1 VRGDSPAGDKM
12 PPAVWFTYSPDRKGE
27 HPQRHLADF
36 RGILQAEAY
45 SGFNKL
51 YEDGSIQEALC
62 MAHIRRKFYDL
73 MEAHQPPIATVGDSA
88 GVVVGLP

>member
-1 VRGDSPAGDKM
+1 M